1 MSSRNSRT
9 ARSGKIADRLA
20 AARQYRFVGR
30 ESELELFRS
39 SLDQPEPPYSV
50 LFVHGPGGLG
60 KTTLLRE
67 YERIAAEFDVP
78 AMWLDGR
85 VTEASPPGFL
95 MSLASAMGLSGERSP
110 LDDLDA
116 DWRGVL
122 FIDTFEL
129 LTPLEGWL
137 RDVFLPQMPAHSLV
151 VIAGRTPPSA
161 DWRAEPGWSEL
172 IRVLPLR
179 NLGPDEIQ
187 RFLSTRDVPDDK
199 LQSVLDLTYGHPLA
213 LSLLTDIVKQ
223 QAEFELGDLSDHP
236 DIIRTLVE
244 QFVRGVP
251 SARHR
256 QAIDVCAHA
265 RVTSEALLASV
276 FGDRAGPGLFDWLC
290 DLSFIETGTEGIYPH
305 DLARDV
311 LEADLRWRDE
321 NAFRQVHLQIRNH
334 IVERLRRSEGREQ
347 QRAFFDILFLHRH
360 NPFMKPYYDW
370 KALGTA
376 YAEPATSEDHPEIIK
391 IVRNSLGRDSARIAE
406 YWLKRSPES
415 FIAFRTT
422 SQELLGIGCVL
433 TLGDF
438 REEDVEFDPAIR
450 AAWRFVEANGP
461 LRPGEVMM
469 LTRFGMDIHGRQDN
483 GQIANMLALA
493 FTTYILTQPNLAWSF
508 LVTPIPEFWHA
519 TWVYLNQ
526 FRSPEAD
533 YEVDG
538 IHFAVYTHDW
548 RAETALEWL
557 ETMGHRE
564 TDTELRL
571 ESLESARP
579 APIVVLSESAFRDA
593 VRQALRDFTRPG
605 SLRKNPLMRS
615 RLIAGD
621 THEHDDSGELQ
632 ALIQQAAETL
642 RGNPREER
650 FYRAIHRTYFEPAP
664 SQEAAA
670 EALDLPFSTYRYHL
684 GKGIERI
691 TECLWER
698 ELDPGS
704 HAPES

>member
-1 MSSRNSRT
+1 M
-9 ARSGKIADRLA
+9 
-20 AARQYRFVGR
+20 
-30 ESELELFRS
+30 
-39 SLDQPEPPYSV
+39 
-50 LFVHGPGGLG
+50 
-60 KTTLLRE
+60 
-67 YERIAAEFDVP
+67 
-78 AMWLDGR
+78 
-85 VTEASPPGFL
+85 
-95 MSLASAMGLSGERSP
+95 
-110 LDDLDA
+110 
-116 DWRGVL
+116 
-122 FIDTFEL
+122 
-129 LTPLEGWL
+129 
-137 RDVFLPQMPAHSLV
+137 
-151 VIAGRTPPSA
+151 
-161 DWRAEPGWSEL
+161 
-172 IRVLPLR
+172 
-179 NLGPDEIQ
+179 
-187 RFLSTRDVPDDK
+187 
-199 LQSVLDLTYGHPLA
+199 
-213 LSLLTDIVKQ
+213 
-223 QAEFELGDLSDHP
+223 
-236 DIIRTLVE
+236 
-244 QFVRGVP
+244 
-251 SARHR
+251 
-256 QAIDVCAHA
+256 
-265 RVTSEALLASV
+265 
-276 FGDRAGPGLFDWLC
+276 
-290 DLSFIETGTEGIYPH
+290 
-305 DLARDV
+305 
-311 LEADLRWRDE
+311 
-321 NAFRQVHLQIRNH
+321 
-334 IVERLRRSEGREQ
+334 
-347 QRAFFDILFLHRH
+347 
-360 NPFMKPYYDW
+360 
-370 KALGTA
+370 
-376 YAEPATSEDHPEIIK
+376 
-391 IVRNSLGRDSARIAE
+391 RNSLGRHSARIAD
-406 YWLKRSPES
+406 YWLERSPES
-415 FIAFRTT
+415 CIVFRTK
-422 SQELLGIGCVL
+422 SQELLGIGCML
-433 TLGDF
+433 TLGEF
-438 REEDVEFDPAIR
+438 RDEDVEFDPAIQ